1 MTAIQ
6 TEHLHYQSGAFQLR
20 DITVSFPREQMTAI
34 VGPNGSGKSTLLKV
48 ITRLLH
54 ADQGELYV
62 DNRKAAEF
70 TTIQYARTLSMLT
83 QSRHSLPDLTVR
95 ELVSYG
101 RSPYKR
107 IFDRM
112 TSNDEHI
119 VDWAMEI
126 TGTRRYEQ
134 RMFHTLSGGE
144 QQKARI
150 AMALAQKTNIVLLD
164 EPTTFLDIAH
174 QLDVMEMLR
183 KIHQEHKLTIVMVLH
198 DLQQA
203 VHYCHYLIAMKNGR
217 IQTTGKP
224 KDVLSPEFLK
234 DVYQIE
240 AKVKFED
247 EYPIIIPIRKQ

>member
-119 VDWAMEI
+119 VDWAMDV

-150 AMALAQKTNIVLLD
+150 AMALAQKKRTS
-164 EPTTFLDIAH
+164 F
-174 QLDVMEMLR
+174 
-183 KIHQEHKLTIVMVLH
+183 
-198 DLQQA
+198 
-203 VHYCHYLIAMKNGR
+203 C
-217 IQTTGKP
+217 
-224 KDVLSPEFLK
+224 
-234 DVYQIE
+234 
-240 AKVKFED
+240 
-247 EYPIIIPIRKQ
+247 